1 MNAAI
6 ENATELSDTKRK
18 LLDASV
24 TLMRTKGYNATTV
37 DDVCASAGV
46 TKGAFFYYFKSKEDL
61 AKATLARFYDRRL
74 QDFQNAPFRKMADPL
89 DRIFGRLDFGVE
101 YIGGP
106 DQLTKGCLIGMF
118 AQELSFTNPE
128 LRVASFEALRKSV
141 ADVEKDLA
149 AAKAVHTPQ
158 VDFNPRQVA
167 QLYVSMYQGALMMAK
182 ASESNR
188 ILVENLELFRQY
200 LTFLFG
206 KVPQATAIAHN

>member
-1 MNAAI
+1 M
-6 ENATELSDTKRK
+6 ATEATNIAELSDTKRK

-61 AKATLARFYDRRL
+61 AKAALARFYDRRL
-74 QDFQNAPFRKMADPL
+74 VDFQNAPFRKLADPL
-89 DRIFGRLDFGVE
+89 DRVFGRLDFGIE

-106 DQLTKGCLIGMF
+106 EQLTKGCLIGMF

-128 LRVASFEALRKSV
+128 LRAAAFEALRRSV

-149 AAKAVHTPQ
+149 TAKIVHPPQ

-188 ILVENLELFRQY
+188 VLVDNIEQFRQY
-200 LTFLFG
+200 LNFLFG
-206 KVPQATAIAHN
+206 KSANPPAVSRN